1 MTNAQIGQIRDE
13 VAALLTSRLAAL
25 PQETA
30 VLQRAARALR
40 QSESIE
46 QWVQIVADAAVGFA
60 SRVALFSVEGDRLEP
75 KALRGPGLLSGEAVL
90 LGEAPALRQVIE
102 TKETVVCLPAAS
114 ELGGALFEP
123 VLAKRVHLLPVTG
136 KVRVVGVL
144 YAEGEA
150 NLAALE
156 TLTALAAGSL
166 ELRRATVAMPLI
178 QPALAEPE
186 HRHPVETGGTVPELE
201 MAAGPEGE
209 PVTAL
214 APEQG
219 QPVETGGTVP
229 ELEMAAGPEGE
240 PVTALAP
247 EQGQPVET
255 GGTVPELEM
264 AAGPEGEPVTA
275 LAPEQGQPV
284 ETGGTVPEL
293 EMAAGPEG
301 EPVDWRARRGASAAV
316 ARLLLRHAE
325 KLAEGRARKN
335 VYAALRVPIETVRV
349 EYRERF
355 PGQEA
360 YLEAE
365 IAARLLGPAAG

>member
-240 PVTALAP
+240 PV
-247 EQGQPVET
+247 
-255 GGTVPELEM
+255 
-264 AAGPEGEPVTA
+264 
-275 LAPEQGQPV
+275 
-284 ETGGTVPEL
+284 
-293 EMAAGPEG
+293 
-301 EPVDWRARRGASAAV
+301 DWRARRGASAAV

-335 VYAALRVPIETVRV
+335 V
-349 EYRERF
+349 
-355 PGQEA
+355 
-360 YLEAE
+360 
-365 IAARLLGPAAG
+365 

>member
-209 PVTAL
+209 PV
-214 APEQG
+214 
-219 QPVETGGTVP
+219 
-229 ELEMAAGPEGE
+229 
-240 PVTALAP
+240 
-247 EQGQPVET
+247 
-255 GGTVPELEM
+255 
-264 AAGPEGEPVTA
+264 
-275 LAPEQGQPV
+275 
-284 ETGGTVPEL
+284 
-293 EMAAGPEG
+293 
-301 EPVDWRARRGASAAV
+301 DWRARRGASAAV

>member
-240 PVTALAP
+240 PV
-247 EQGQPVET
+247 
-255 GGTVPELEM
+255 
-264 AAGPEGEPVTA
+264 
-275 LAPEQGQPV
+275 
-284 ETGGTVPEL
+284 
-293 EMAAGPEG
+293 
-301 EPVDWRARRGASAAV
+301 DWRARRGASAAV

>member
-1 MTNAQIGQIRDE
+1 MTSAQIGEIRDE
-13 VAALLTSRLAAL
+13 VAALLTRRLASL

-46 QWVQIVADAAVGFA
+46 QWVQIVADAAAGFA

-75 KALRGPGLLSGEAVL
+75 KALRGPGLLPGEAVL

-102 TKETVVCLPAAS
+102 TKETVVCLPAVS

-136 KVRVVGVL
+136 KVRVVGIL

-166 ELRRATVAMPLI
+166 ELRRATAAMPLI
-178 QPALAEPE
+178 QPAPAEPE
-186 HRHPVETGGTVPELE
+186 HRHPVEAGGAALELAP
-201 MAAGPEGE
+201 AAGPEGE
-209 PVTAL
+209 PV
-214 APEQG
+214 
-219 QPVETGGTVP
+219 
-229 ELEMAAGPEGE
+229 AAR
-240 PVTALAP
+240 
-247 EQGQPVET
+247 
-255 GGTVPELEM
+255 
-264 AAGPEGEPVTA
+264 
-275 LAPEQGQPV
+275 
-284 ETGGTVPEL
+284 
-293 EMAAGPEG
+293 

-335 VYAALRVPIETVRV
+335 VYAALRVPIETARV
-349 EYRERF
+349 EYGERF
-355 PGQEA
+355 PGREA

-365 IAARLLGPAAG
+365 IEARLLAPVR